1 MMCNF
6 LIDSKMRNIFSG
18 ITLCLALFA
27 GGISAQTFKFGHIDY
42 QQAYQAM
49 PEKAE
54 ADKALTKLSA
64 DLQTELNKMQADLT
78 AKSKEYLASQGTLT
92 DAVRTAKEIEV
103 NSMNQ
108 RVRNF
113 PQQAQD
119 NISKEEARLM
129 QPIIEKLR
137 KAIAD
142 VAKEQ
147 GLLYVFDVNSVLY
160 RSEQS
165 IDIIAPVKAK
175 LGIK

>member
-1 MMCNF
+1 M
-6 LIDSKMRNIFSG
+6 KNIFSG
-18 ITLCLALFA
+18 LMLFLALFA
-27 GGISAQTFKFGHIDY
+27 GSLTAQTLKFGHIDF
-42 QQAYQAM
+42 QQVLQAM
-49 PEKAE
+49 PERAE
-54 ADKALTKLSA
+54 AEKSLTKLGT

-78 AKSKEYLASQGTLT
+78 AKSKEYLALQGTLT
-92 DAVRTAKEIEV
+92 DAVRATKEDEL

-129 QPIIEKLR
+129 QPLVEKLR

-142 VAKEQ
+142 VAKEKS
-147 GLLYVFDVNSVLY
+147 LLYVFDVNSVY
-160 RSEQS
+160 YHSEQS
-165 IDIIAPVKAK
+165 VDLAAPVKAK